1 MDNLQ
6 VYSDFTY
13 YQRWTKCGLHKSSSE
28 ETALSSAVPQT
39 SMSHSQPSPSQTAY
53 PHLYKTLRLSELSL
67 LLGTG
72 WEWQLGIVSDWEFW
86 LLEIYLI
93 LYLQRLISMVVFY
106 ILTYINWHT
115 YFLTKTQRARVDL
128 FLNTV
133 YIEYWF
139 VLLFEQSTCFKLIQ
153 VVRLISF
160 LNFISQYN
168 YKVIKK
174 DPRICKAYKYKYLFW
189 KCLRTTMRVWCYV
202 ETSYCIGR
210 NW

>member
-115 YFLTKTQRARVDL
+115 YLHKLT
-128 FLNTV
+128 
-133 YIEYWF
+133 Y
-139 VLLFEQSTCFKLIQ
+139 LLFDKNTTSQSWPFFEHRIYWVLICIVIWAINMFQ
-153 VVRLISF
+153 VNTS
-160 LNFISQYN
+160 
-168 YKVIKK
+168 
-174 DPRICKAYKYKYLFW
+174 CK
-189 KCLRTTMRVWCYV
+189 
-202 ETSYCIGR
+202 ID
-210 NW
+210 